1 MHCPELWI
9 VVNFGGSSSAQDT
22 DKADVSKI
30 LDQTITLYVLICNS
44 PLHIHERIEPK
55 AAFDDC
61 PTFHR
66 SDEFG
71 NTSTVKIISRNF
83 LQTVDNVFFRLPFA
97 SMEDMNKALQE
108 ARVTEQDTA
117 AQAFTGRLYSDHDNK
132 NARAHLQ
139 TG

>member
-83 LQTVDNVFFRLPFA
+83 LQTVDDVFFRLPFA
-97 SMEDMNKALQE
+97 SVEDMNKALQE
-108 ARVTEQDTA
+108 ARVTEQDMA
-117 AQAFTGRLYSDHDNK
+117 AFTARLHSDHDNK

>member
-1 MHCPELWI
+1 
-9 VVNFGGSSSAQDT
+9 
-22 DKADVSKI
+22 
-30 LDQTITLYVLICNS
+30 
-44 PLHIHERIEPK
+44 LHIHDGIEPK

-61 PTFHR
+61 HFHR

-71 NTSTVKIISRNF
+71 ITSTVKIISRNF
-83 LQTVDNVFFRLPFA
+83 LRTVDDVFFRLPFA
-97 SMEDMNKALQE
+97 SVEDMNKALQE
-108 ARVTEQDTA
+108 ARVTEQDMA